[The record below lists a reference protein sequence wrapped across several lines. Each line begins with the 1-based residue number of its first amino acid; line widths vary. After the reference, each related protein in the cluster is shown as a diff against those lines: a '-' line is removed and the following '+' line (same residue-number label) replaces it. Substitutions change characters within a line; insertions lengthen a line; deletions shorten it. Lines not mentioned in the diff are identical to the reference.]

1 MYYYAYGVYYSRLP
15 NQLLKTR
22 DGIRHL
28 FGTAWGPSPG
38 NPRSPVGARVL
49 NDKDRFGARA
59 PLRASQEQIATTSA
73 CVAASAAAAA
83 AAADPPPSVCLRQWH
98 M

>member
-1 MYYYAYGVYYSRLP
+1 MYYYAYYDYWYAHYAYYYAYIAYYSRLP

-22 DGIRHL
+22 DGIRDL

-49 NDKDRFGARA
+49 NDKDRCPPVRLCRAR
-59 PLRASQEQIATTSA
+59 PS
-73 CVAASAAAAA
+73 
-83 AAADPPPSVCLRQWH
+83 PP
-98 M
+98 